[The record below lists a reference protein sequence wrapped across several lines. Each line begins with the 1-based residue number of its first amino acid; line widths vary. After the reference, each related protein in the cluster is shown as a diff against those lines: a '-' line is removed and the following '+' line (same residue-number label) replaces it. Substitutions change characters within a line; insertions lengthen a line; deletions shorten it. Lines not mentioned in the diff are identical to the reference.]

1 LPLILLNGI
10 HQVILKT
17 ITAVARKDKARA
29 AVKNY
34 MNTFVIPYYD
44 KNGSRSQ
51 NMLIDYQLPEQDKRR
66 SYEQRSI
73 E

>member
-10 HQVILKT
+10 HQVILKA
-17 ITAVARKDKARA
+17 ITAVARKDKACA

-66 SYEQRSI
+66 SDEQRSI

>member
-1 LPLILLNGI
+1 MPLILLNGI
-10 HQVILKT
+10 RQVILKA
-17 ITAVARKDKARA
+17 ITAAARKDNACA

-51 NMLIDYQLPEQDKRR
+51 SMLIDYEQDKRR